1 MLLNGYTL
9 FHEHI
14 RIDLSKIK
22 NNLDCNLDCKEQTIY
37 ELKKLYDKGVRNIID
52 QTNIGMGRDIN
63 YVNDIIRET
72 KINIISSTGFYK
84 QPFLPDYI
92 KTKTVDELASIMIDE
107 IEKGIDNLDRK
118 AEIIGEIGTSKNIM
132 TKEEEKVF
140 LASIIAQ
147 KKTNVPISTHTTL
160 GTFAKEQ
167 VEFFRLNGADM
178 SKLVI
183 GHVELGSDFDTI
195 LNILKQDVYVAIDTI
210 GKNNYLSDDIRVDI
224 LKKLKLRD

>member
-1 MLLNGYTL
+1 MLLDGYTL

-63 YVNDIIRET
+63 YVNDIVRET

-107 IEKGIDNLDRK
+107 IENGIDNLDRK

-132 TKEEEKVF
+132 TKEEEKYF
-140 LASIIAQ
+140 
-147 KKTNVPISTHTTL
+147 
-160 GTFAKEQ
+160 
-167 VEFFRLNGADM
+167 
-178 SKLVI
+178 
-183 GHVELGSDFDTI
+183 
-195 LNILKQDVYVAIDTI
+195 
-210 GKNNYLSDDIRVDI
+210 
-224 LKKLKLRD
+224 